1 MKSKLVLNLRNCQYD
16 LFKTIAIEE
25 LGWRVIDKN
34 CNVYDPMNAAEILK
48 AKEMKMVQLE
58 TTHLHYKSNQSKSK
72 NQKNNK
78 KLIIFKRDW

>member
-25 LGWRVIDKN
+25 LGWREIDKN

-48 AKEMKMVQLE
+48 AKEDDDGSTGDNSSALQ
-58 TTHLHYKSNQSKSK
+58 
-72 NQKNNK
+72 
-78 KLIIFKRDW
+78 I